1 MPRNGRSGFT
11 LIELLV
17 VISIVSVLLTLLLPA
32 LQTEREAARRIQ
44 CMSNLKQLGL
54 GLQQY
59 ELTYSVYPPALV
71 LQGVGNTV
79 NWSGGWGVPARIFAF
94 MEQSPLFSAIN
105 FVSNHDDPINST
117 VTAQSLG
124 VLLCP
129 SETSPQPY
137 RSVCGLSG
145 VTNYGY
151 FEGDWYAWGG
161 FGSPPNRSAFAPNL
175 ARPAIDFLDG
185 LSTTMMAAE
194 VRTRQYVR
202 TRCGVLSTL
211 NTPSQT
217 LPADQPPDSVT
228 ALLANDASPCVL
240 SSAGHVSWASGEVDQ
255 SGVTTAWRPNTR
267 VAIPAGV
274 KRPASDSNS
283 GATDVDLD
291 LMGIPE
297 SSGGPTYAAVT
308 SRSYHLGG
316 VNVLFG
322 DGSVHF
328 IKDRIDGNVWRA
340 LGTVSG
346 GEVIGADQF

>member
-161 FGSPPNRSAFAPNL
+161 FGSPARFAAPHSARL
-175 ARPAIDFLDG
+175 CSSRKIG
-185 LSTTMMAAE
+185 
-194 VRTRQYVR
+194 R
-202 TRCGVLSTL
+202 
-211 NTPSQT
+211 
-217 LPADQPPDSVT
+217 
-228 ALLANDASPCVL
+228 ASCR
-240 SSAGHVSWASGEVDQ
+240 E
-255 SGVTTAWRPNTR
+255 R
-267 VAIPAGV
+267 V
-274 KRPASDSNS
+274 
-283 GATDVDLD
+283 
-291 LMGIPE
+291 
-297 SSGGPTYAAVT
+297 
-308 SRSYHLGG
+308 
-316 VNVLFG
+316 
-322 DGSVHF
+322 
-328 IKDRIDGNVWRA
+328 
-340 LGTVSG
+340 
-346 GEVIGADQF
+346 